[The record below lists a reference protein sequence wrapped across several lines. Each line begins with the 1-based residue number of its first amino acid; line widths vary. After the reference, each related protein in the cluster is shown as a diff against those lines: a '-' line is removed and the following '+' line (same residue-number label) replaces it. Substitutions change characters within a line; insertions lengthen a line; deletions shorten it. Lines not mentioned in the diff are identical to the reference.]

1 MKGGEVT
8 VETKHYSASDY
19 TKQAMAAS
27 LKQLMLQKPLDKVS
41 IREIMEGCG
50 MKRQNFYYHFE
61 DIYGLLR
68 WMFHKEVVEPLR
80 RHEGVLFWQD
90 GLLQL
95 FRYLQENKAVCQCA
109 LRSLGRTLL
118 KDLFMDEVD
127 AMVSRVAM
135 QLAAPFQW
143 ENKDRELEMLIRF
156 YVIALSGV
164 IESWVMDELNYT
176 PEELI
181 AFADKMLSDQISGI
195 LMRLNGVNF
204 EI

>member
-1 MKGGEVT
+1 M
-8 VETKHYSASDY
+8 ETKHYSASDY
-19 TKQAMAAS
+19 TKRAMAAS
-27 LKQLMLQKPLDKVS
+27 LKNLMMQKPLERIS

-61 DIYGLLR
+61 DIYALLK
-68 WMFHKEVVEPLR
+68 WMFHEEIVSPLR

-109 LRSLGRTLL
+109 LRSMGRPFM
-118 KDLFMDEVD
+118 KDLFMDEINQ
-127 AMVSRVAM
+127 MVGHVAR
-135 QLAAPFQW
+135 QLAEPLDW
-143 ENKDRELEMLIRF
+143 ENKERELEMITRF

-164 IESWVMDELNYT
+164 IEGWVLDELEYT

-181 AFADKMLSDQISGI
+181 SFADTLLKDHIRGI
-195 LMRLNGVNF
+195 VMRLSGF
-204 EI
+204 EDIEF

>member
-1 MKGGEVT
+1 MEM
-8 VETKHYSASDY
+8 KHYSASDY
-19 TKQAMAAS
+19 TKRAMAAS
-27 LKQLMLQKPLDKVS
+27 LKQLMLQKSLDKVS

-68 WMFHKEVVEPLR
+68 WMFHEEVVEPLR
-80 RHEGVLFWQD
+80 RHEGALFWQD

-109 LRSLGRTLL
+109 LRSLGRPLM
-118 KDLFMDEVD
+118 KDLFMDEVS
-127 AMVSRVAM
+127 AMVSRVAL

-143 ENKDRELEMLIRF
+143 ADKERELEMLIRF

-176 PEELI
+176 PDELI
-181 AFADKMLSDQISGI
+181 SFADKMLSDQIRGI
-195 LMRLNGVNF
+195 LMRLNGIN
-204 EI
+204 